1 MTNLKGSLVPQTAAD
16 VIAAVQK
23 IAHCDFRTGIYA
35 YTTTTDELTWVGFAQ
50 HGDGHRFFTIHDAG
64 KEMPIIRVLSKDQS
78 MMHMSG
84 EIGEVDVTD
93 IDYDLTLNELTADS
107 FKSVMRLLGLDHMA
121 AESQRIRKKADIAKI
136 TG

>member
-1 MTNLKGSLVPQTAAD
+1 MTNLKGSLVPQTATD
-16 VIAAVQK
+16 VVAVMQK
-23 IAHCDFRTGIYA
+23 IAHCDFSTGLYA
-35 YTTTTDELTWVGFAQ
+35 YTSTTGELTWVGFAQ

-64 KEMPIIRVLSKDQS
+64 KERPIIRVLSKDQS

-93 IDYDLTLNELTADS
+93 IDYDVTLAELTADN
-107 FKSVMRLLGLDHMA
+107 FQGVMRLLGLEHMA
-121 AESQRIRKKADIAKI
+121 AESQRIRKKADVAKM